1 MNDNRQQDRWRTII
15 LSVGLVVNLLVLL
28 QSVATIEKR
37 FTRLET
43 RQEFLVQEI
52 TRLRNML
59 EPPVKGHTL

>member
-1 MNDNRQQDRWRTII
+1 MNDNRQHDRWRTII